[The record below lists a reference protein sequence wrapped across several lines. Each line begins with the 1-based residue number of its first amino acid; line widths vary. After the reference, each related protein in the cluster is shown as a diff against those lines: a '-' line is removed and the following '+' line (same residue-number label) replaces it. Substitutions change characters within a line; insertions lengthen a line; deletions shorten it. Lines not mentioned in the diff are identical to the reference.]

1 MLTFPLFHQS
11 SQSVKYDNDAMDQ
24 MEIER
29 LHLSPLSTWDAS
41 VSTETGSSTES
52 WRSANGKYTGAW
64 LLLEH

>member
-1 MLTFPLFHQS
+1 
-11 SQSVKYDNDAMDQ
+11 VKYDNDAMDQ